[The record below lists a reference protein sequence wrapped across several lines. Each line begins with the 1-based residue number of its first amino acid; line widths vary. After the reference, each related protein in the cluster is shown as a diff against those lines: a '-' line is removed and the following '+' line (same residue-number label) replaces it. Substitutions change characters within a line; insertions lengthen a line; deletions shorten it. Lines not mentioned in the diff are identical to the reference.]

1 MVGPVPEL
9 VKVSL
14 HQRVPLKLQQPT
26 VEEHNKARPV
36 VSEAKHD
43 GYSVSMRSLCK
54 AATGLERPRAFG
66 VLERVTE
73 PCTLYT
79 PTRLHYVSTQLRL
92 RGAKRTGIT

>member
-1 MVGPVPEL
+1 MAGPVPEL

-43 GYSVSMRSLCK
+43 GYSVNAKPLQSSD
-54 AATGLERPRAFG
+54 GPRASSC
-66 VLERVTE
+66 VR
-73 PCTLYT
+73 
-79 PTRLHYVSTQLRL
+79 S
-92 RGAKRTGIT
+92 A